1 MDPLIMKEL
10 RAQLDDW
17 VAQGYQI
24 LADEVDGQ
32 IRVTVVYV
40 ARADEPGKERDQQ
53 MWPLVPETMELLQTR
68 GIALVSRPQD
78 V

>member
-1 MDPLIMKEL
+1 MDPLITQEL

-17 VAQGYQI
+17 LAQGYEL

-40 ARADEPGKERDQQ
+40 PRADEPGKERDQQ
-53 MWPLVPETMELLQTR
+53 LWPLVPETVELLAAR
-68 GIALVSRPQD
+68 GVTLVRRPQD

>member
-1 MDPLIMKEL
+1 MDPLITREL

-32 IRVTVVYV
+32 IRLTVVYV
-40 ARADEPGKERDQQ
+40 ARADEPGKERDQH
-53 MWPLVPETMELLQTR
+53 MWPLVPETIDLLQAK
-68 GIALVSRPQD
+68 GITLVRRPHD